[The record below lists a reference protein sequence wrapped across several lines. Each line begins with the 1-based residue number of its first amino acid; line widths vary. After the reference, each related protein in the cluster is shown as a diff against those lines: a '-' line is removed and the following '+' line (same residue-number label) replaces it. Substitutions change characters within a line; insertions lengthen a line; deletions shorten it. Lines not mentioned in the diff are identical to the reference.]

1 MQVRWVA
8 VAVLV
13 SALFAWILLTDIGS
27 NPAGLFCDEAEIG
40 IRTRELVNDDLPA
53 LRPRL
58 FYSHLGYEHL
68 GALPLYAGAPVIAAL
83 GLSDM
88 SVRLASVL
96 WFAAA
101 LIVLIIL
108 VRRLG
113 WRNGEIAVVLFGYTP
128 AFIHLARVNFGHG
141 PSLFCINLGLY
152 AYVRGREQGSWR
164 WSALAGLALA
174 AAIYGEAAYYIA
186 APIVLAGL
194 AVGELVVNRSCWR
207 AYRPVGIA
215 LVVFGLGWVPVIVK
229 ALTDS
234 KFLKRFQEKDAAG
247 PTFLSAAH
255 ARDMLANYPKYFD
268 LDYLF
273 RVGETGMPGGWNLR
287 SSVPGAGTLTWVALP
302 LVVAG
307 VIAIFRMS
315 DATGRVIG
323 IAGVT
328 ILILYPI
335 PDLITTT
342 ELNPPYMYSVFA
354 TLIFVPLLAALGIHW
369 LSGLFRGR
377 HAALWSRWV
386 LPVGLLVIILG
397 GAVRFYTGPYER
409 YPMVSTGYYG
419 WQYGPGPAV
428 AQFQAHRDE
437 YDRYLLDPDFN
448 EAYIFL
454 DFYLADD
461 PELRERAQIGG
472 LFKANLGSQGR
483 DLYAI
488 RADKYDGLMSSPDPL
503 KSYTRVVDIIR
514 FPSGEIALYL
524 VEVGPQDNGRPH
536 QSPF

>member
-1 MQVRWVA
+1 
-8 VAVLV
+8 
-13 SALFAWILLTDIGS
+13 
-27 NPAGLFCDEAEIG
+27 
-40 IRTRELVNDDLPA
+40 
-53 LRPRL
+53 
-58 FYSHLGYEHL
+58 
-68 GALPLYAGAPVIAAL
+68 
-83 GLSDM
+83 
-88 SVRLASVL
+88 
-96 WFAAA
+96 
-101 LIVLIIL
+101 
-108 VRRLG
+108 
-113 WRNGEIAVVLFGYTP
+113 
-128 AFIHLARVNFGHG
+128 
-141 PSLFCINLGLY
+141 
-152 AYVRGREQGSWR
+152 
-164 WSALAGLALA
+164 
-174 AAIYGEAAYYIA
+174 
-186 APIVLAGL
+186 
-194 AVGELVVNRSCWR
+194 
-207 AYRPVGIA
+207 
-215 LVVFGLGWVPVIVK
+215 VIVK
-229 ALTDS
+229 AVTDS
-234 KFLKRFQEKDAAG
+234 QFLKRFREKDAAG
-247 PTFLSAAH
+247 VPFVSIAH
-255 ARDMLANYPKYFD
+255 AKDMLANYPKYFD

-369 LSGLFRGR
+369 LSGLYRGR

-409 YPMVSTGYYG
+409 YPLVSTGYYG

-461 PELRERAQIGG
+461 PELREKAQIGG